1 MKFSHR
7 VLDSRH
13 PALRRLLGLVALL
26 SLFGAV
32 SPAPTFAA
40 SAPIASELQILRER
54 ARALEHG
61 EGVPRDYVQASHLY
75 CQAARAG
82 DSEAAFSLGWMYA
95 NGRGLKR
102 DDGVAAAFF
111 QLAATQNH
119 EASRNMLR
127 RISTPA
133 ADLPDC
139 MRRPEPVAALAEPKG
154 PIEILIHQLAPE
166 YGVNPALAVAIA
178 RAESNLNPGAVSAKN
193 AQGVMQL
200 IPETSIR
207 FNVRKPFNAE
217 QNIRGGLAYLRWL
230 LAYFKGDIKLVAAG
244 YNAGEG
250 AVNRYHGVPP
260 YAETRDYVKRILA
273 LFGSQEH
280 PFDASVTLPS
290 PELPRILK
298 RYEQSGS

>member
-1 MKFSHR
+1 MKC
-7 VLDSRH
+7 RH
-13 PALRRLLGLVALL
+13 HLRELLQRHQVRSLVAALCA
-26 SLFGAV
+26 FGLALPEPTLAAATPTTSV
-32 SPAPTFAA
+32 S
-40 SAPIASELQILRER
+40 QILREQ

-61 EGVPRDYVQASHLY
+61 EGVPRDYARASDLY
-75 CQAARAG
+75 CQAAREG

-102 DDGVAAAFF
+102 DDGVAVAFF
-111 QLAATQNH
+111 QLAASQNH

-127 RISTPA
+127 RFSTPA
-133 ADLPDC
+133 SDLPDC
-139 MRRPEPVAALAEPKG
+139 MRPPEPTAADALPEPQG
-154 PIEILIHQLAPE
+154 PIERLIHRLAPE

-178 RAESNLNPGAVSAKN
+178 RTESNLNPGAVSTKS

-200 IPETSIR
+200 IPETSLR
-207 FNVRKPFNAE
+207 FNVRKPFDAE

-260 YAETRDYVKRILA
+260 YAETREYVKRILA
-273 LFGSQEH
+273 L
-280 PFDASVTLPS
+280 
-290 PELPRILK
+290 
-298 RYEQSGS
+298 